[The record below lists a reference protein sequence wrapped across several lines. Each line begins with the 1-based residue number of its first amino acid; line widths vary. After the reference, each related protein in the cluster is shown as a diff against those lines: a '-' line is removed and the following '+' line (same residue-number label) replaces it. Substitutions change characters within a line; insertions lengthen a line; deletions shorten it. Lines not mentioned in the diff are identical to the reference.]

1 MRAQTR
7 LQAFTLA
14 SHRARDMA
22 TSRLVIGGDEVAS
35 GGRSANPSLTLP
47 KGSDPEALFR
57 AYSPWLLRTLQHK
70 FGREIADDLL
80 QETYLR
86 VTRHAATIEILKPK
100 AFLLQVA
107 RNVFLNGYRQNR
119 NRAALEQPLLAT
131 RAQTT
136 AADQVETIVLKD
148 IILGMPEKLRDVF
161 VLSRFGAMSQQQIAD
176 HLGISPK
183 TVEWRMT
190 KALAYCA
197 AQLRE

>member
-14 SHRARDMA
+14 SHRARDVA

-35 GGRSANPSLTLP
+35 GGRSANPSLALP

-70 FGREIADDLL
+70 FGREVADDLL

-148 IILGMPEKLRDVF
+148 IILGMPEKLRDAF

>member
-35 GGRSANPSLTLP
+35 GGRSANPSLTLL

-57 AYSPWLLRTLQHK
+57 AYGPWLLRTLQHK
-70 FGREIADDLL
+70 FGKDVADDLL

-107 RNVFLNGYRQNR
+107 RNVFLSDYRRDQNR
-119 NRAALEQPLLAT
+119 FALEQPLLAT
-131 RAQTT
+131 RAQTA
-136 AADQVETIVLKD
+136 AADQVEIVVLKD
-148 IILGMPEKLRDVF
+148 IILGMPVKLRDVF
-161 VLSRFGAMSQQQIAD
+161 LLSRFGAMSHQQIAD
-176 HLGISPK
+176 HLGLSLK
-183 TVEWRMT
+183 TVEGRMT

-197 AQLRE
+197 VRLRE

>member
-1 MRAQTR
+1 M
-7 LQAFTLA
+7 
-14 SHRARDMA
+14 
-22 TSRLVIGGDEVAS
+22 
-35 GGRSANPSLTLP
+35 TLP

-70 FGREIADDLL
+70 FGREVADDLL

-107 RNVFLNGYRQNR
+107 RNVFLNGYRQKR

>member
-1 MRAQTR
+1 M
-7 LQAFTLA
+7 
-14 SHRARDMA
+14 
-22 TSRLVIGGDEVAS
+22 AS
-35 GGRSANPSLTLP
+35 GGRSANPSLTLS

-70 FGREIADDLL
+70 FGREVADDLL

-107 RNVFLNGYRQNR
+107 RNVFLSDYRRDR
-119 NRAALEQPLLAT
+119 NRSALEQPLLAT
-131 RAQTT
+131 QTRT
-136 AADQVETIVLKD
+136 AAPDQVETIVLKD
-148 IILGMPEKLRDVF
+148 IILGMPVKLRDVF
-161 VLSRFGAMSQQQIAD
+161 VLSRFGAMSQPQIAD
-176 HLGISPK
+176 HLGISLK

-190 KALAYCA
+190 RALAYCA